1 MEYVKSTTQRKQTG
15 FFGQDMF
22 FDILI
27 NKITTDYPMHW
38 HDFYELEF
46 IKSGHA
52 TQIINGETYSIGPGF
67 TALLSPVDFHSY
79 QNVSPDDPLEICNI
93 RFSDLLLPPTIRSK
107 LTTATMEL
115 ADDPAPIIATLE
127 HLIREYEQNNFGR
140 EEFIRSTITNLCI
153 LILRE
158 SYRNT
163 ASGSQPT
170 AEQYSPIQEAVLYIR
185 NHYRDSI
192 TIDEVANIVHLT
204 PNYFSEY
211 FKKQTGIKFCS
222 YVQKLRLEFSVSL
235 LKLSDLSIKEIAD
248 QSGFNSAAYFSNA
261 FKDYFG
267 ISPEQFRKSPGKL
280 ASKTQSIIKE
290 MPQ

>member
-1 MEYVKSTTQRKQTG
+1 MESQRNQLG

-22 FDILI
+22 FDILVNRI
-27 NKITTDYPMHW
+27 SQDFPMHW
-38 HDFYELEF
+38 HDFYEFEF

-52 TQIINGETYSIGPGF
+52 TQIINGESFSIGPGF

-79 QNVSPDDPLEICNI
+79 QNVSPDDPLEIYNI
-93 RFSDLLLPPTIRSK
+93 RFSDLLLPPNIRSK
-107 LTTATMEL
+107 LTTSTMEL
-115 ADDPAPIIATLE
+115 TDDLSPIVLTLE
-127 HLIREYEQNNFGR
+127 QLIQEYDKNDFGR

-158 SYRNT
+158 SLH
-163 ASGSQPT
+163 SGMPNSQPT
-170 AEQYSPIQEAVLYIR
+170 AEHYSPIQEAVLYIR
-185 NHYRDSI
+185 NHYRESI

-267 ISPEQFRKSPGKL
+267 ISPEQFRKSQNKL
-280 ASKTQSIIKE
+280 LSPTQPIFKE
-290 MPQ
+290 MR

>member
-1 MEYVKSTTQRKQTG
+1 MESAKSTHRTQSD

-22 FDILI
+22 FDILV
-27 NKITTDYPMHW
+27 NRITEDYPLHW

-46 IKSGHA
+46 IQSGHA
-52 TQIINGETYSIGPGF
+52 TQIINGESFSIGPGF
-67 TALLSPVDFHSY
+67 MALLSPVDFHSY
-79 QNVSPDDPLEICNI
+79 LNVNEEDPLVIYNI
-93 RFSDLLLPPTIRSK
+93 RFSDLILPPTIRSK
-107 LTTATMEL
+107 LTTSTISISSNQDSFRA
-115 ADDPAPIIATLE
+115 IFE
-127 HLIREYEQNNFGR
+127 HLTQEYKKNGFGR

-158 SYRNT
+158 SGNNT
-163 ASGSQPT
+163 TCNSNPT
-170 AEQYSPIQEAVLYIR
+170 AEHYSPIQEAVLYIR

-267 ISPEQFRKSPGKL
+267 ISPEQFRKSQNKL
-280 ASKTQSIIKE
+280 VSPTQPIFKE
-290 MPQ
+290 MR

>member
-1 MEYVKSTTQRKQTG
+1 MESVKSTQRNSSA

-27 NKITTDYPMHW
+27 NEISTDYPMHW

-52 TQIINGETYSIGPGF
+52 TQTINGETYSIGPGF
-67 TALLSPVDFHSY
+67 MALLSPVDFHSY
-79 QNVSPDDPLEICNI
+79 QNVSKEDPLVIYNI
-93 RFSDLLLPPTIRSK
+93 RFSDLILPATIRSK
-107 LTTATMEL
+107 LTTSTISINSDL
-115 ADDPAPIIATLE
+115 TPILSTLD
-127 HLIREYEQNNFGR
+127 HVVQEYRQNDFGR
-140 EEFIRSTITNLCI
+140 EEFIRSSITNLCI
-153 LILRE
+153 LLLRE
-158 SYRNT
+158 SNPT
-163 ASGSQPT
+163 VFPDDLSPSQ
-170 AEQYSPIQEAVLYIR
+170 QYSPIQEAVLYIR

-267 ISPEQFRKSPGKL
+267 ISPEQFRKSQHKL
-280 ASKTQSIIKE
+280 VSPTQPIFKE
-290 MPQ
+290 M